1 MFLVSYQPSYVVNVA
16 AGAGPAV
23 EHGIGLLLE
32 AMAGAGLAVQRA
44 AAPVGEHITRPATGE
59 AVIVV
64 GERARTPAI
73 AELEQ
78 QEWLLYNNGEPGV
91 NGYYLAV
98 LPGRIVVVT
107 GGDANG
113 VLYGCQELARLVAE
127 QGEIPLDLEHGET
140 PDLALRGPAIGL
152 QLTEVEAPRQ
162 VYEYPIT
169 PDRFPWFYDRE
180 HWLEVLETLL
190 AQRANALYL
199 WSGHPFSSFVELADH
214 PEALEVTREEL
225 ARNRE
230 TLSWLTEE
238 AGRRGVRVFLKF
250 YNIHI
255 PLPFAQH
262 HEIPLRQPRP
272 TELVSR
278 YTRAAITAFVTDYP
292 QVGLYVCLGEV
303 LQGDLYG
310 VQWFTETILPGIEA
324 GVAAAGVTE
333 VPPVLLRAHALDP
346 KPVMDATGDRYPA
359 LHTEAKYNGESLTTW
374 NPRGKWQDMHTYL
387 ASLGGIHVINIH
399 ILSDLEPF
407 RYGSVTFIR
416 RSVQAIRHRL
426 HSNGLHLYPMF
437 YWEWPVSPDVAEP
450 RLRQLDRDWL
460 WFAAWHRYAW
470 RSDRDPA
477 AEQHYWTQRLAEQ
490 FGSQAAGAAALAA
503 YEAMGQV
510 APRLLR
516 RLGITEGNRQTFS
529 LGMTLSQ
536 LGNPHRHRAYDDLW
550 ESHAPAGERLEE
562 YVATEIAG
570 DPHVGETPMDVIEE
584 GRYFAQKALA
594 AVESG
599 RTAVTGN
606 ADEYARLRSDAQAI
620 ALIAEFYD
628 LRVRAAIEIVHA
640 RAEHD
645 GDYAS
650 VLPRLRAAITLV
662 EQSVEVYR
670 RLADLTVGT
679 YLYANSMRTP
689 QRKVPF
695 PNGKDFGHWQQCL
708 PMYEAELANL
718 RANTETLERG
728 ELPGPVT
735 ERALETEPFRAVAL
749 TLHSEGAETFEVR
762 EGAELFPDAT
772 SPIMRVAVELTG
784 LTGVRFNKS
793 VATEGQVTIDFEL
806 PVDGHLLVG
815 YFKEKHPRWLQV
827 PDLETNTH
835 ADDRGG
841 LAPVLIGAITAEWHP
856 VLDVH
861 AFAYEAGRHTFTPGA
876 GAYVILGAVAAD
888 QEFTGRSVLM
898 ADEET
903 DTLDWLYEE
912 PR

>member
-1 MFLVSYQPSYVVNVA
+1 MTVQPSYAVTVA

-23 EHGIGLLLE
+23 EHGVDLLVA
-32 AMAGAGLAVQRA
+32 AMAEAGVAQRA
-44 AAPVGEHITRPATGE
+44 AAPLGERVARPRAGE
-59 AVIVV
+59 PTLVVV
-64 GERARTPAI
+64 GERTAPAI
-73 AELEQ
+73 AELEH

-98 LPGRIVVVT
+98 LPGRVVVVT
-107 GGDANG
+107 GGDSNG

-127 QGEIPLDLEHGET
+127 HGEIPLDLEHGET

-169 PDRFPWFYDRE
+169 PTRFPWFYDRD

-190 AQRANALYL
+190 VQRANALYL
-199 WSGHPFSSFVELADH
+199 WSGHPFSSFMTLPEF
-214 PEALEVTREEL
+214 PEALEVTPEEL

-230 TLSWLTEE
+230 TLAWLTTE
-238 AGRRGVRVFLKF
+238 AGRRGIRVFLKF

-262 HEIPLRQPRP
+262 HGIPLRQPKP

-278 YTRAAITAFVTDYP
+278 YTRAAIATFVADFP

-310 VQWFTETILPGIEA
+310 VEWFTETILPGIEDGVARA
-324 GVAAAGVTE
+324 GVAD

-374 NPRGKWQDMHTYL
+374 NPRGKWQDLHRYL

-416 RSVQAIRHRL
+416 RSVQAIKHRL
-426 HSNGLHLYPMF
+426 NSTGLHLYPMF
-437 YWEWPVSPDVAEP
+437 YWEWPVSPDLAEP

-470 RSDRDPA
+470 KSDRDPA
-477 AEQHYWTQRLAEQ
+477 AEQHYWTQRLAAQ
-490 FGSQAAGAAALAA
+490 FGSKAAGAAALAT

-536 LGNPHRHRAYDDLW
+536 LGNPHRHRSWDDLW

-562 YVATEIAG
+562 YVAREIAG
-570 DPHVGETPMDVIEE
+570 EPHVGETPLDVIEE
-584 GRYFAQKALA
+584 GRAFAAKAL
-594 AVESG
+594 
-599 RTAVTGN
+599 TAVDSGLDAVTAN
-606 ADEYARLRSDAQAI
+606 AQEYARLRSDAQAI
-620 ALIAEFYD
+620 ALIAEHYD
-628 LRVRAAIEIVHA
+628 LRVRAAIEIVSA
-640 RAEHD
+640 RSELAGRG
-645 GDYAS
+645 GDYAI
-650 VLPRLRAAITLV
+650 VLPRLRTAIELV
-662 EQSVEVYR
+662 ERSVEVYR
-670 RLADLTVGT
+670 ELAELTAGT

-689 QRKVPF
+689 QRKIPF
-695 PNGKDFGHWQQCL
+695 PNGKDYGHWQQCL

-718 RANTETLERG
+718 RANTETIAQGRT
-728 ELPGPVT
+728 PGPVA
-735 ERALETEPFRAVAL
+735 ERLLQPEPFREIGI
-749 TLHSEGAETFEVR
+749 TLHTESAETFEVR

-772 SPIMRVAVELTG
+772 SPVVRCAVELSG

-793 VATEGQVTIDFEL
+793 VATEGQMEIEFSL
-806 PVDGHLLVG
+806 PTDGHLLVG

-835 ADDRGG
+835 ADDQGG
-841 LAPVLIGAITAEWHP
+841 LAPVLIGAISAEWHP
-856 VLDVH
+856 IVDVH
-861 AFAYEAGRHTFTPGA
+861 AFRYEAGRHTFAPGA
-876 GAYVILGAVAAD
+876 GGYVILGAVAAD

-898 ADEET
+898 AEAET

>member
-1 MFLVSYQPSYVVNVA
+1 MSHQPSYTVSVA
-16 AGAGPAV
+16 AGAGSAIA
-23 EHGIGLLLE
+23 HGVALLLE
-32 AMAGAGLAVQRA
+32 AMTAAGVSVERAETPLGDRIERPGAGDPTLVA
-44 AAPVGEHITRPATGE
+44 I
-59 AVIVV
+59 
-64 GERARTPAI
+64 GERASTPAI
-73 AELEQ
+73 AELERQ
-78 QEWLLYNNGEPGV
+78 DWLLYNNGEPGI
-91 NGYYLAV
+91 NGYYVAV
-98 LPGRIVVVT
+98 LPGRLVVVT
-107 GGDANG
+107 GGDENG
-113 VLYGCQELARLVAE
+113 VLYGCQELARVVAE
-127 QGEIPLDLEHGET
+127 HGEIPLDLEHGET

-169 PDRFPWFYDRE
+169 PARFPWFYDRE

-190 AQRANALYL
+190 EQRANALYL
-199 WSGHPFSSFVELADH
+199 WSGHPFSSFVALPDF
-214 PEALEVTREEL
+214 PEALEVTEAEL

-230 TLSWLTEE
+230 TLAWLTEE

-255 PLPFAQH
+255 PLPFSQH
-262 HEIPLRQPRP
+262 HDIPLRQPKP

-278 YTRAAITAFVTDYP
+278 YTQAAIAAFVADFP

-310 VQWFTETILPGIEA
+310 AEWFTETILPGIEA
-324 GVAAAGVTE
+324 GVARAGVTD

-346 KPVMDATGDRYPA
+346 KPVIDATGDRYPA

-374 NPRGKWQDMHTYL
+374 NPRGKWQELHQYL

-426 HSNGLHLYPMF
+426 KSHGLHLYPMF

-470 RSDRDPA
+470 KSDRDPA

-490 FGSQAAGAAALAA
+490 FGSEEAGAAALAT

-536 LGNPHRHRAYDDLW
+536 LTNPHRHRAWDDLW
-550 ESHAPAGERLEE
+550 TSHAPAGERLED
-562 YVATEIAG
+562 YVARGVAG
-570 DPHVGETPMDVIEE
+570 EPHIGETPLDVIEE
-584 GRYFAQKALA
+584 GRAFSQKALTAVERGRA
-594 AVESG
+594 AVTEQAEEYG
-599 RTAVTGN
+599 RLAT
-606 ADEYARLRSDAQAI
+606 DARAI

-628 LRVRAAIEIVHA
+628 LRVRAAVEIVSA
-640 RAEHD
+640 REQQT
-645 GDYAS
+645 GDYAAIT
-650 VLPRLRAAITLV
+650 PRLRAAIALV
-662 EQSVEVYR
+662 ERSVEVYR
-670 RLADLTVGT
+670 DLAELTAGT

-689 QRKVPF
+689 QRKVPY
-695 PNGKDFGHWQQCL
+695 PNGKDFGHWQQVL

-728 ELPGPVT
+728 ALPGPVA
-735 ERALETEPFRAVAL
+735 ERTLQPEPFRSIDL
-749 TLHSEGAETFEVR
+749 TVHSEGAETFEVR

-772 SPIMRVAVELTG
+772 SPITRLAVELTG
-784 LTGVRFNKS
+784 LTGVRFSKS
-793 VATEGQVTIDFEL
+793 VATEGQSELEFEL

-841 LAPVLIGAITAEWHP
+841 LAPVLIGAISAEWHP
-856 VLDVH
+856 VVDVH
-861 AFAYEAGRHTFTPGA
+861 AFRYEAGRHTFAPGS
-876 GAYVILGAVAAD
+876 GAYVVLGAVAAG

-898 ADEET
+898 ADAEN
-903 DTLDWLYEE
+903 DTFDWLYEE